1 MHAASSGADQDSHS
15 VTASEQSIQQVLER
29 FKSVTGSLADS
40 ADMLQRESFGIRDEL
55 TEVLVSLQ
63 FQDRVSQILS
73 HVRDNIEDLHVHL
86 QQAGQSP
93 EQAVSIDARQW
104 LARMETTYATDEQR
118 RNHHGDSSAQ
128 QTSQEITFF

>member
-1 MHAASSGADQDSHS
+1 MHQIERS
-15 VTASEQSIQQVLER
+15 VA
-29 FKSVTGSLADS
+29 
-40 ADMLQRESFGIRDEL
+40 
-55 TEVLVSLQ
+55 Q
-63 FQDRVSQILS
+63 FDV
-73 HVRDNIEDLHVHL
+73 D
-86 QQAGQSP
+86 AQSP